1 MSTWDSH
8 LRGLSYHSVGLSFAC
23 FARWRRGSLAPH
35 DLPIMKSTAGR
46 TLQSITYSTP
56 ACHAPDE
63 AEVLP
68 VTQVF
73 QGAPEANAA
82 RDAAPLPSNA
92 HFHAEMLECHKAVT
106 RNTGRRECRSR
117 HATSAQRHAPQGHR
131 VVVVHANHLLAP
143 VLSSLAW
150 RHSSKLS
157 KTQSVRYVLTRT
169 LHPETVSSER
179 LVRSSNGL
187 QPQAQ

>member
-1 MSTWDSH
+1 MPKAYRQPVPLQPDTANVF
-8 LRGLSYHSVGLSFAC
+8 GTLSSEPCPTMASRVH
-23 FARWRRGSLAPH
+23 RQ
-35 DLPIMKSTAGR
+35 T
-46 TLQSITYSTP
+46 
-56 ACHAPDE
+56 
-63 AEVLP
+63 
-68 VTQVF
+68 
-73 QGAPEANAA
+73 GAPPHRRAA
-82 RDAAPLPSNA
+82 SVEPLARRHRKTVGRS
-92 HFHAEMLECHKAVT
+92 FIHKAVT
-106 RNTGRRECRSR
+106 RNTGRRECRPR

-131 VVVVHANHLLAP
+131 VVVVHANHLVAP

-169 LHPETVSSER
+169 LHLETVSSER